1 MKQGLVLTALAVLLL
16 LHVAAGAEAQAVGKR
31 CRDVQAGGKRATHV
45 FADFMPCRSARAKL
59 RRWLPRER
67 LPRNR
72 NGWFCYRFSGRVH
85 ACTYPGERPIADPKS
100 FTFWLRRTAR
110 SAQRIRE
117 CGNAG
122 TLYRGQVRI
131 YNVTSR
137 VVRCRFARRFAR
149 SQVRNGGPAC
159 REDRWCTFRGWRCRH
174 VAYRTES
181 DIRCTR
187 FTAHAV
193 LVVRWQYG

>member
-1 MKQGLVLTALAVLLL
+1 MTRGFGLVALAAVPLLL
-16 LHVAAGAEAQAVGKR
+16 PVSAEAEAQAVGVR
-31 CRDVQAGGKRATHV
+31 CADVKAGGYRATHV

-59 RRWLPRER
+59 RRWLPRDR

-72 NGWFCYRFSGRVH
+72 DGWYCYRLGGVVR
-85 ACTYPGERPIADPKS
+85 ACSYPGRENVRRS
-100 FTFWLRRTAR
+100 FTFWLRRVV
-110 SAQRIRE
+110 SAAAPIRE

-122 TLYRGQVRI
+122 TLYNGQVRI

-149 SQVRNGGPAC
+149 SQVRYGGPAC
-159 REDRWCTFRGWRCRH
+159 REDRWCTYRGWRCRH
-174 VAYRTES
+174 IAYRTES
-181 DIRCTR
+181 DVRCTR